1 MNKELTERAKK
12 VTPAG
17 AQTYSK
23 SMSYFVRDVILDRG
37 EGSKVWDVEG
47 NIFTDFT
54 CALGPG
60 LIGHND
66 PRINK
71 AITEQLSK
79 GISFSTPTRIEIELC
94 EKLTQIISGCE
105 QVRLLKNGRDATD
118 AAVRLA
124 RAFTGRDYILK
135 GGYHGFSDWTIGIE
149 PGAKGI
155 PFVVSKLTKKF
166 IYNDMNDLVK
176 WFDNLKDKVA
186 CVIFEPIMEN
196 GPYPGY
202 LQAVKELCRKNGA
215 VLIFDE
221 IVSGFRTAL
230 GGAAEY
236 YGVTPDIMCV
246 GKAMG
251 NGMPISA
258 VCGRRDIMNLID
270 TGEAFISTTFGGE
283 TLSIA
288 AALATI
294 KVLEQPG
301 TYGHIWGMGQKM
313 LSGLQTVINS
323 HNLQSC
329 ISTTGLPPHCGLTF
343 KDIGNLD
350 YLDLL
355 SIYEQRMLS
364 EGIIVS
370 DTGFIMLS
378 HSIDDIH
385 HFIVSAN
392 LAMGDIQKAIKQD
405 SIEGILAGNKINPV
419 FKRR

>member
-1 MNKELTERAKK
+1 MYY
-12 VTPAG
+12 
-17 AQTYSK
+17 QTYSK
-23 SMSYFVRDVILDRG
+23 SQNYFTKLIVLESG
-37 EGSKVWDVEG
+37 KGSKVTDTEG
-47 NIFTDFT
+47 EIFTDYT
-54 CALGPG
+54 AALGPII
-60 LIGHND
+60 IGHND
-66 PRINK
+66 ERVNE
-71 AITEQLSK
+71 AIIKQLHN
-79 GISFSTPTRIEIELC
+79 GISFSTPTMVEQLLC
-94 EKLTQIISGCE
+94 HKLRNIIPGCE
-105 QVRLLKNGRDATD
+105 SVKLLKNGRDATD

-155 PFVVSKLTKKF
+155 PFAVSKLTKEF
-166 IYNDMNDLVK
+166 VYNDMNDLVK

-202 LQAVKELCRKNGA
+202 LQAVKELCRKNSA

-258 VCGRRDIMNLID
+258 ICGRSDIMRLID

-294 KVLEQPG
+294 KILEQPG
-301 TYGHIWGMGQKM
+301 TYEYIWGMGQKM
-313 LSGLQTVINS
+313 LDGLQEAIS
-323 HNLQSC
+323 RYGLSGC
-329 ISTTGLPPHCGLTF
+329 ISTIGLPPHCGLTF
-343 KDIGNLD
+343 RDIGSLD

-355 SIYEQRMLS
+355 SIYEQRMLD
-364 EGIIVS
+364 EGIIIS
-370 DTGFIMLS
+370 DTGFISLS
-378 HSIDDIH
+378 HSIEDIMW
-385 HFIVSAN
+385 FISSAE
-392 LAMGDIQKAIKQD
+392 LAFVDIQKAIKQD
-405 SIEGILAGNKINPV
+405 SVAGILTGSKIQPV
-419 FKRR
+419 FRRH